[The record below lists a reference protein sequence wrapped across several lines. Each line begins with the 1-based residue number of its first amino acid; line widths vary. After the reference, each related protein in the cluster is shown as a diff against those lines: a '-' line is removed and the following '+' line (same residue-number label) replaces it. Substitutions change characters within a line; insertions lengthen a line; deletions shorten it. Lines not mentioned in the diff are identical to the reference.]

1 MFDQLIKPA
10 AVDVED
16 LGIGAL
22 LRSSYWRAR
31 RYFGQ
36 VFNVSDGLLRYD
48 RDRNDD
54 GYEVHG
60 VDLSWLLSI
69 GAREARVLWWQG
81 HRIRAV
87 LMALI
92 PLLQAVIGLVFKAA
106 WLLVQL
112 LNQLV
117 YWGFTDDD
125 WEHNGDLWLERFG
138 DGGDQVSKH
147 P

>member
-1 MFDQLIKPA
+1 MFDQLTKPA
-10 AVDVED
+10 AADVED
-16 LGIGAL
+16 LGIGTL

-48 RDRNDD
+48 QDRNAD
-54 GYEVHG
+54 GYEVQSVG
-60 VDLSWLLSI
+60 LSWLLSI

-87 LMALI
+87 FMLLI
-92 PLLQAVIGLVFKAA
+92 PGLQAAIGLVFKAA
-106 WLLVQL
+106 WLFVL
-112 LNQLV
+112 LLEQLV
-117 YWGFTDDD
+117 HLGFTDDD
-125 WEHNGDLWLERFG
+125 WERNGDLWLEHFG
-138 DGGDQVSKH
+138 DGSDQGPKH